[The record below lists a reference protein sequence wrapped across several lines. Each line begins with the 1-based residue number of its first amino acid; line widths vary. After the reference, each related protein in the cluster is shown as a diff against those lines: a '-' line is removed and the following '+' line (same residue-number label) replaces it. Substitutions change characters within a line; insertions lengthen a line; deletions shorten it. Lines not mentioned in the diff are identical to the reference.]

1 MNDEKN
7 VVISTR
13 SIIFLLGILLLTYVV
28 YKMSSIFIIL
38 IISLIIS
45 IALEQPIKSLVRKR
59 LKRALAVYTTYF
71 AVIFVGVGLFTLV
84 APPLIREVRR
94 FLESLPVMMNNLLLL
109 RDYGMVFSDVLP
121 QITKIAGNVFSITIS
136 VFSNMAVLVSIF
148 FLSVYISLD
157 WENIKNHVLSFFR
170 DDLRDEVQEVMFEIE
185 VSISQWLKGQL
196 ILMLVV
202 GLLSYISFLVIGID
216 YALALA
222 VLCGLLEFVPMIGPI
237 VSMVISTL
245 IVLAQDPLKALF
257 VLIACVVIQQLEN
270 NLLVPRVMQK
280 VSGFSPLV
288 ILISVIAFTKF
299 LGIVG
304 TIIAVPCVM
313 VGYVLAKRFVNYAG
327 NE

>member
-13 SIIFLLGILLLTYVV
+13 SIIFLLGILLLIYIV

-257 VLIACVVIQQLEN
+257 VLMACVVIQQLEN

>member
-7 VVISTR
+7 LVISTR
-13 SIIFLLGILLLTYVV
+13 SIIFLLGILLLTYIV

-45 IALEQPIKSLVRKR
+45 IALEQPIKSLVRRR

-257 VLIACVVIQQLEN
+257 VLMACVVIQQLEN

>member
-288 ILISVIAFTKF
+288 ILISVITFTKF